1 MPVFY
6 CQRSPRE
13 LDDSNIVPDG
23 TTIVIGSWV
32 YTANVSGGF
41 TRRLA
46 NPEELEAPT
55 LARRNSVD
63 DFVDQLDK
71 VPLPVHIEN
80 PIQSKSTQELEKD
93 LDELLKIGEQE
104 GSLTGRGVYSRFGMT
119 HRSDWWIQ
127 LVWPIHRGVR
137 VKLRIFHRFRS
148 VLEFLVS
155 QVLPTL

>member
-1 MPVFY
+1 MAN
-6 CQRSPRE
+6 SG
-13 LDDSNIVPDG
+13 DSNIVPEG

-55 LARRNSVD
+55 PARRNSVD

-80 PIQSKSTQELEKD
+80 PIQSKSTEELEKD

-127 LVWPIHRGVR
+127 LV
-137 VKLRIFHRFRS
+137 
-148 VLEFLVS
+148 
-155 QVLPTL
+155 